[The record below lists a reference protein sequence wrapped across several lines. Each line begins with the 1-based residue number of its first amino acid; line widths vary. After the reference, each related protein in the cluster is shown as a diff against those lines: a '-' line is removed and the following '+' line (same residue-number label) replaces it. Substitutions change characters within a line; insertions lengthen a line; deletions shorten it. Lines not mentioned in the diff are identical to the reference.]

1 MLHCCASAASCQSEV
16 CTLSPAA
23 DPSSL
28 PTPAAQALLQGFIL
42 SLEGAHP
49 LLCLL
54 QLLLELF
61 LPVLLTA
68 QLPLQLPWCC
78 SLLLALGR
86 PWVIH
91 GGRGDRGQ
99 ADGGTPQQVLP
110 ATYLLPQGLEL
121 FLAPLQLLFGMG
133 RSVHVLQRLLKG
145 HLLFPLPLAQLCL
158 EPRCQLPGAKGA
170 V

>member
-1 MLHCCASAASCQSEV
+1 MLHCHASAASCQSEV
-16 CTLSPAA
+16 CDLSCAA

-42 SLEGAHP
+42 SLASAHP

-61 LPVLLTA
+61 LTVLLTA
-68 QLPLQLPWCC
+68 QLPRHG

-86 PWVIH
+86 PWVIY
-91 GGRGDRGQ
+91 GGRGDWGHIARGISE
-99 ADGGTPQQVLP
+99 QVLP
-110 ATYLLPQGLEL
+110 ATYLLPQDLEL

-133 RSVHVLQRLLKG
+133 RSMHVLQRLLKG

-158 EPRCQLPGAKGA
+158 EPHCQLP
-170 V
+170 